1 MKSTI
6 ALTPSKRLVIQPC
19 KTGGIVLET
28 VHGLAGQAKT
38 IEEFHISE
46 PQIGALLW
54 AIEAAWPMCEAS
66 REFAPIAEFEQQE
79 A

>member
-38 IEEFHISE
+38 IEAWHIE
-46 PQIGALLW
+46 PGQVGALLW
-54 AIEAAWPMCEAS
+54 AIEQEAS
-66 REFAPIAEFEQQE
+66 QAE
-79 A
+79 AVAN